1 MLSHVQK
8 SNCHGQA
15 NQWPAVPLM
24 PCLMHIVLSH
34 RLTPPAARPR
44 DVPRAGTGGEV
55 HEHRHPARHT
65 PMHVRHTRDLQAHTR
80 SGCHADIE
88 SDPPCPSRWRG
99 TRWWWCFHCEF
110 ATPAVPSISAQ
121 LPCRLPGNTCRSNDA
136 YCQDSA
142 SGKGTLVPRCP
153 EAPATVCAFG
163 TELRAPGAPLA
174 RVVMRGADGGV
185 GMCVCALRRLG
196 Q

>member
-1 MLSHVQK
+1 
-8 SNCHGQA
+8 
-15 NQWPAVPLM
+15 
-24 PCLMHIVLSH
+24 MHIVLSH
-34 RLTPPAARPR
+34 RLAPPAARPR
-44 DVPRAGTGGEV
+44 DVPRAGTQAGDV

-65 PMHVRHTRDLQAHTR
+65 PMHVWHTRDLQAHTR
-80 SGCHADIE
+80 SCHADIE

-99 TRWWWCFHCEF
+99 TRWWWCFTI

-153 EAPATVCAFG
+153 EAPATACAFG
-163 TELRAPGAPLA
+163 PELLGAGRATRVPLRHA
-174 RVVMRGADGGV
+174 RGGKVHWPLIAVSQPDRWPLSRGRFLHENVTIWSKSTYVSYG
-185 GMCVCALRRLG
+185 
-196 Q
+196 